1 MGCTSSLVADDV
13 EHAQARDLLQPGSKG
28 DFEATFSLGAVL
40 GAGGFAQVRAARRRD
55 DHENLAVKIVSV
67 KTNKPG
73 NINWMG
79 QSSLQP
85 SAVRKEKGEES
96 DEAGE
101 EGRRQKKTAPSA
113 HMLMKEVVGELASW
127 SAVQGNKHVVNL
139 VSAMVEEHRVFMVM
153 ERCESNILHK
163 VSESPTFWALESR
176 RVLKEMLLGVQA
188 CHLAGIVH
196 RDIKP
201 QNYLLGSDGSTV
213 KLCDFGL
220 AVRMPRRGQLRG
232 VAGTIP
238 FTSPEMLLDSGY
250 GKATDVWSY
259 GVSAYYL
266 CFGVFPFPKA
276 FCQDTECMEKAIL
289 LGLPARCLQNGS
301 GEAAFI
307 APQLERGTSARC
319 TVEQALAHWHLQ
331 EETPAS
337 PRAQKDGRSS
347 CGSDATT
354 VVGTEQDFERRASQT
369 EPVGLEQENERKA
382 SQTESTRTCCSTP
395 SPLNGGDGPWCL

>member
-1 MGCTSSLVADDV
+1 L
-13 EHAQARDLLQPGSKG
+13 R
-28 DFEATFSLGAVL
+28 
-40 GAGGFAQVRAARRRD
+40 
-55 DHENLAVKIVSV
+55 
-67 KTNKPG
+67 
-73 NINWMG
+73 
-79 QSSLQP
+79 
-85 SAVRKEKGEES
+85 
-96 DEAGE
+96 
-101 EGRRQKKTAPSA
+101 
-113 HMLMKEVVGELASW
+113 
-127 SAVQGNKHVVNL
+127 
-139 VSAMVEEHRVFMVM
+139 
-153 ERCESNILHK
+153 
-163 VSESPTFWALESR
+163 
-176 RVLKEMLLGVQA
+176 EMLLGVQA
-188 CHLAGIVH
+188 CHLVDIVH

-238 FTSPEMLLDSGY
+238 FTSPEMLMDSGYGRY

-307 APQLERGTSARC
+307 APQLERGKSARC

-331 EETPAS
+331 EQTPAS
-337 PRAQKDGRSS
+337 PRTQKAGRSS
-347 CGSDATT
+347 RGSDATT
-354 VVGTEQDFERRASQT
+354 VVGTEQDFERKS
-369 EPVGLEQENERKA
+369 